1 MMGYFCDANRCIF
14 YDADERNENGIAALE
29 DVSRETAAEF
39 YLQLAEG
46 KEDVPWQATHVKGVG
61 YVHFDRRSEP

>member
-1 MMGYFCDANRCIF
+1 MGYICDANGRRF
-14 YDADERNENGIAALE
+14 YYADERKENGTAASE
-29 DVSRETAAEF
+29 DISGETAPEF